1 MNNQLALHTELEI
14 KNNGADGAS
23 GEAAVGKARQAPGG
37 APVRAAAEEGGAGVQ
52 EARLQDTLP
61 AVHTG

>member
-1 MNNQLALHTELEI
+1 MNLIFQ
-14 KNNGADGAS
+14 NNGADGAS
-23 GEAAVGKARQAPGG
+23 GEAAEGEAGQAPGG
-37 APVRAAAEEGGAGVQ
+37 AAVRAAAEEGGAGVQ